1 MNRLRLPQSA
11 LAGVVLVLAGCG
23 ARQHDG
29 NLEMPVEV
37 PTAWAASDAATETVD
52 SPPEAFW
59 DRVDDPEL
67 AGLVA
72 LAFVDNPNLQAAAA
86 RLDQA
91 EAVARQTRA
100 GLFPTVNLDARAS
113 RQRNLLQLP
122 GPGGQTQT
130 TSLTTSQFSLQLTA
144 AWAPD
149 LWGGTRAT
157 RDAAA
162 RDLLAGVADA
172 EVLALDIAE
181 GIAVAWIDAR
191 YQRVQRALIAEQL
204 ETNGTWLDIV
214 QGRFANGNATA
225 LDILQQQQQLEAL
238 QRQLPLLDAAEDSAA
253 RRIDV
258 LIGRTPG
265 TTRLG
270 DADTLPDIPLPEPL
284 AVPASWLEH
293 RPDVRAARLR
303 AEAADRRVAA
313 AIANRL
319 PSITLTG
326 SLGLQSPNVTDLFDD
341 FVWSLAAGLTQPLF
355 DAGRLRAEQD
365 RTEAVVDE
373 RVAQYAGTLLVAMQ
387 EVEDALANEAAQR
400 AVIDNIDREI
410 ATAERAFHAA
420 VDQYRQGVI
429 DYLRVLT
436 PRQTLE
442 RLALERVQAERQLV
456 LIRLGLLRSMGAPW
470 TDPATELALT
480 DESSE

>member
-1 MNRLRLPQSA
+1 MNLLLSRPA
-11 LAGVVLVLAGCG
+11 LALGAAAWLAGCG
-23 ARQHDG
+23 AAQHDG
-29 NLEMPVEV
+29 TIDLPVDVPAEWSADVDADTLE
-37 PTAWAASDAATETVD
+37 A
-52 SPPEAFW
+52 PPDAFW
-59 DRVDDPEL
+59 DRIGDPEL
-67 AGLVA
+67 TALID
-72 LAFVDNPNLQAAAA
+72 LAFDDSPGLQAASA

-113 RQRNLLQLP
+113 RQRTLLQLP
-122 GPGGQTQT
+122 GPNGQTQT

-157 RDAAA
+157 RDATM

-172 EVLALDIAE
+172 EVLALDTAE
-181 GIAVAWIDAR
+181 AIAVAWVDAR
-191 YQRVQRALIAEQL
+191 YQRVQRALIRDQL
-204 ETNGTWLDIV
+204 ATNGTWLDIV
-214 QGRFANGNATA
+214 EGRFANGTATA

-238 QRQLPLLDAAEDSAA
+238 QRQIPLLDAAENSAA

-258 LIGRTPG
+258 LTGRVPG
-265 TTRLG
+265 ATDLAEV
-270 DADTLPDIPLPEPL
+270 DALPELPLPEPL

-326 SLGLQSPNVTDLFDD
+326 SIGLQSPNLGDLFDD
-341 FVWSLAAGLTQPLF
+341 FVWSAAAGLTQPLF

-373 RVAQYAGTLLVAMQ
+373 RVAQYAQTLLAAMQ

-400 AVIDNIDREI
+400 AVLENIDREI
-410 ATAERAFHAA
+410 STAERAFDAA

-456 LIRLGLLRSMGAPW
+456 LIRLGLLRAMGAPW
-470 TDPATELALT
+470 TDAATELALT
-480 DESSE
+480 EESPQ